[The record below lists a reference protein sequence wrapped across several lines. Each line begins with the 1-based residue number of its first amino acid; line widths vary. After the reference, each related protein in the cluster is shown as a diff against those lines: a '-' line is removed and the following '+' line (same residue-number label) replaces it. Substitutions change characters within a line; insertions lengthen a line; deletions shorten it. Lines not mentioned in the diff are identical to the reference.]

1 MRHLFIV
8 NPRAGKRG
16 SGKRL
21 RQKLEGLDW
30 AYEVRYTR
38 YEGHAR
44 ELAEEA
50 VADGRP
56 VRIYACG
63 GDGTLNEV
71 VRAAAGHDHVAVT
84 NVPVGTGN
92 DFLKLFGPENRMRF
106 QDLDALREGPQA
118 AMDLI
123 DCNGRL
129 GIGVACVGVDARI
142 GVDAAAYKRLPLVR
156 GIGAYILSLVVNLLC
171 KGINQPTVVDLGSWH
186 FEGETALICVC
197 NGRYYGGGFMP
208 VGEAMPDD
216 GVLDI
221 LVVPKIS
228 RLTFLRMVGKYAKGR
243 YRECGGLVRDY
254 HGAGISFSSP
264 EELVA
269 VIDGEE
275 YRARN
280 FVIRLSDRKVNFFY
294 PPDLSYRPGEEGRN

>member
-8 NPRAGKRG
+8 NPQAGKR
-16 SGKRL
+16 KYAPQL
-21 RQKLEGLDW
+21 QQKLDGLDW
-30 AYEVRYTR
+30 KHEIRYTQ
-38 YEGHAR
+38 YAGHAR
-44 ELAEEA
+44 EIAEEA

-56 VRIYACG
+56 IRIYACG

-71 VRAAAGHDHVAVT
+71 VCAAAGHPHAAVT

-92 DFLKLFGPENRMRF
+92 DFLKIFGAGNKLRF
-106 QDLDALREGPQA
+106 QDLDALRQGPQA
-118 AMDLI
+118 AFDLI

-129 GIGVACVGVDARI
+129 GIGVACVGIDARI
-142 GVDAAAYKRLPLVR
+142 GADVEGYKRLPLVS
-156 GIGAYILSLVVNLLC
+156 GIGAYILALIVNVLF
-171 KGINQPTVVDLGSWH
+171 KGINQPTVVDMGDWH
-186 FEGETALICVC
+186 FEGETAVICVC

-221 LVVPKIS
+221 LVVPKVS
-228 RLTFLRMVGKYAKGR
+228 RLTFFQLVGKYAKGR
-243 YRECGGLVRDY
+243 YKECGGLVRDY
-254 HGAGISFSSP
+254 HGEGLSFSSSR
-264 EELVA
+264 ELVA

-280 FVIRLSDRKVNFFY
+280 FVIRLSDKKVNFFY
-294 PPDLSYRPGEEGRN
+294 PGDLSY